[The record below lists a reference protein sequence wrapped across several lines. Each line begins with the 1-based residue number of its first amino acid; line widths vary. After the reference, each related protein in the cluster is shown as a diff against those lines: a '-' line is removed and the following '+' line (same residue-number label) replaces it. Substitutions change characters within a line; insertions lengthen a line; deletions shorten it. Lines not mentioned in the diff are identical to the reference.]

1 MFIVKVLEKVLE
13 EPQKPFPFLQKKK
26 APKPHGFKA
35 FWMVETA
42 GLEPVTST
50 MRILIEPFHTAE
62 YRSIQ
67 THMNP
72 HSYAKKSSIVR
83 NI

>member
-1 MFIVKVLEKVLE
+1 MKVLEKVLE
-13 EPQKPFPFLQKKK
+13 MVEQAVEHRFFKAAFPQKKK

-50 MRILIEPFHTAE
+50 MRMS
-62 YRSIQ
+62 RS
-67 THMNP
+67 P
-72 HSYAKKSSIVR
+72 R
-83 NI
+83 

>member
-13 EPQKPFPFLQKKK
+13 EPQKASLSPQKKK

-35 FWMVETA
+35 FRLVETA

-50 MRILIEPFHTAE
+50 MRILIDPFHTAE
-62 YRSIQ
+62 YRTVQ
-67 THMNP
+67 THINP
-72 HSYAKKSSIVR
+72 HSYAKKSSIIK

>member
-1 MFIVKVLEKVLE
+1 MFIVKVLE
-13 EPQKPFPFLQKKK
+13 EPQYPFPFLQKKK

-50 MRILIEPFHTAE
+50 MRMS
-62 YRSIQ
+62 RS
-67 THMNP
+67 P
-72 HSYAKKSSIVR
+72 R
-83 NI
+83 

>member
-1 MFIVKVLEKVLE
+1 MQHIMPFPIKVLEKVLE
-13 EPQKPFPFLQKKK
+13 EMQKPFPFLQKKK

-50 MRILIEPFHTAE
+50 MRMS
-62 YRSIQ
+62 RS
-67 THMNP
+67 P
-72 HSYAKKSSIVR
+72 R
-83 NI
+83 

>member
-1 MFIVKVLEKVLE
+1 MKSRLYFFCKGAYRANQHKMVEQMV
-13 EPQKPFPFLQKKK
+13 EPRFFVAFSPQKKK

-50 MRILIEPFHTAE
+50 MRMS
-62 YRSIQ
+62 RS
-67 THMNP
+67 P
-72 HSYAKKSSIVR
+72 R
-83 NI
+83 

>member
-1 MFIVKVLEKVLE
+1 MTEAM
-13 EPQKPFPFLQKKK
+13 PFLQKYDITFLRPLPILERGLFTVEQTVERHLFKALSPQKKK

-50 MRILIEPFHTAE
+50 MRMS
-62 YRSIQ
+62 RS
-67 THMNP
+67 P
-72 HSYAKKSSIVR
+72 R
-83 NI
+83 

>member
-1 MFIVKVLEKVLE
+1 MASRL
-13 EPQKPFPFLQKKK
+13 
-26 APKPHGFKA
+26 

-67 THMNP
+67 THINP

>member
-13 EPQKPFPFLQKKK
+13 EPQKASFSPQKKK

-50 MRILIEPFHTAE
+50 MRMS
-62 YRSIQ
+62 RS
-67 THMNP
+67 P
-72 HSYAKKSSIVR
+72 R
-83 NI
+83 